1 MRSRESWSGFRGFEP
16 EDGAVALSMGPIF
29 DRSKE
34 HLVPADGAVV
44 HLRRIL
50 LDAAKRVQG
59 GADPLALPDLSKV
72 VAVADTEIPQGA
84 RWQDL
89 APDNVADTQRQIA
102 AE

>member
-1 MRSRESWSGFRGFEP
+1 MHTKESWSGFRGFEP

-50 LDAAKRVQG
+50 LDAARRVQAG
-59 GADPLALPDLSKV
+59 DDPLPLPDLSKV
-72 VAVADTEIPQGA
+72 VAVADTEILQGA

-89 APDNVADTQRQIA
+89 APHNIADIQRRIA